1 MMKEIINVIQR
12 LNRGSVELLKE
23 HDVVYVFTK
32 VDNEMIKHLYSNRN
46 QLIETLINDI
56 NELEV
61 FTQEIKDINTYIL
74 QMDKIYEIYNLE
86 KGTSVGEIKC
96 FIYTLNAYY
105 RFLKRID
112 IRFKEKLGI
121 A

>member
-1 MMKEIINVIQR
+1 MSNLTKSVKVLGEI
-12 LNRGSVELLKE
+12 LGLLVG
-23 HDVVYVFTK
+23 DNFITPL
-32 VDNEMIKHLYSNRN
+32 DNEMIKHLYSNRN